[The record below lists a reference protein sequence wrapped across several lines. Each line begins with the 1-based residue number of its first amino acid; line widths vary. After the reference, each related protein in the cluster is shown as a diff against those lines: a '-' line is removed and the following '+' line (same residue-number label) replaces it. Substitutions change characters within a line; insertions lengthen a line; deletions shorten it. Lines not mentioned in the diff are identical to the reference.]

1 MRQTLTEEQFFIL
14 QDFIF
19 AISSIDLAPSKK
31 YLVEQRL
38 GPILDQYKLQ
48 NFDELINMLAT
59 PSTDFVDTIIS
70 AITTNETFFFRDT
83 HIYDAIEKFI
93 IPELFEKAKTSRIR
107 IWSSASSSG
116 QEAYTISMLLTEYAQ
131 KNILAKNLLSKFE
144 IKATDID
151 PKILKKAKSG
161 RYSSLEVSRGL
172 NDYYLKKYFIDE
184 DNSFVVKDEIKKMVN
199 FSRANLTDA
208 FFPLNNDFILCRNVL
223 IYFDT
228 MTKKQIIE
236 KMHKTLKKGG
246 YLLLGSS
253 ETLMGLYDGL
263 KRVQKGSAI
272 FYVNN

>member
-1 MRQTLTEEQFFIL
+1 
-14 QDFIF
+14 
-19 AISSIDLAPSKK
+19 
-31 YLVEQRL
+31 
-38 GPILDQYKLQ
+38 
-48 NFDELINMLAT
+48 MLAT